1 VKVKTELKKEI
12 DIMVIMS
19 DEEDVMNNRCEVA
32 DTVTEIDM
40 TQDAKD
46 RTEGHRKV
54 PIEID
59 KIVIKRLINK
69 EKSDQG
75 ELCETITV
83 GTTVTCRTCFATEI
97 EGEVLA
103 FNAHT
108 RMVIIKPTPTLGQPL
123 RNGMHMVNLDFVK
136 DIRILRMCT
145 NKPSEPT
152 IFDVERL
159 HTSVTEGVEKE
170 QQTHNRKSA
179 TYENTH
185 RTTGL

>member
-1 VKVKTELKKEI
+1 MKVKTELKKTI

-19 DEEDVMNNRCEVA
+19 DEEDVMNNRCEVV

-46 RTEGHRKV
+46 KTEGHEKV

-69 EKSDQG
+69 EKPDQG
-75 ELCETITV
+75 ELYETITV

-108 RMVIIKPTPTLGQPL
+108 RMVIIKPTPTSGQPL
-123 RNGMHMVNLDFVK
+123 RNGMHMVNLDFVQ
-136 DIRILRMCT
+136 DIRIMRVCT
-145 NKPSEPT
+145 NKPPEPT
-152 IFDVERL
+152 IF
-159 HTSVTEGVEKE
+159 SI
-170 QQTHNRKSA
+170 
-179 TYENTH
+179 
-185 RTTGL
+185 